1 MLFNDGPQPRP
12 VLGRRA
18 LAAEHRPQRRPPS
31 AALSAVLLAI
41 VITGFAGSGSAQAL
55 TRMAVPSTQEP
66 AAFAPLPYG
75 PDTCRQGYVWREAT
89 PTDHV
94 CVTPATRGQT
104 RDDNSQAA
112 SRRQPGGGAYGP
124 NTCRQGYVW
133 REALPG
139 DQVCVTPAT
148 RTQAARDNAIAAN
161 RRATGPEPCTAP
173 VYGLIG
179 NRWNSLGG
187 RQGKLGC
194 PLSPEHDA
202 GQGGRVQRFERGSIV
217 WSPRQGHSMVVSGYE
232 TQGSVVL
239 EWGPTDPHSYS
250 RFLVRWDRD
259 GRNLGQRQV
268 WQNPRTGT
276 FTIGLPRGTYSFIV
290 EGCNKPLFGSSECYQ
305 GWTLPVVVDVT
316 TDAAAPPPRPA
327 PAPAPAQN
335 GIERL
340 ELFNCITERRT
351 LYAWLND
358 GTQWRQVGSFDPA
371 YDENGTCPGYGA
383 EPFDI
388 NLDNG
393 RQYLVVLVDT
403 GAIGCGGNDPKTA
416 ACQKQSFTATGRT
429 GGSTV
434 RLSIPH
440 TG

>member
-1 MLFNDGPQPRP
+1 MLFNNRPQLRS

-18 LAAEHRPQRRPPS
+18 LAAERRPQRRPPS
-31 AALSAVLLAI
+31 AALFAVLLAI
-41 VITGFAGSGSAQAL
+41 IITGFAGSGSAQAL
-55 TRMAVPSTQEP
+55 TRMALRSPQEP
-66 AAFAPLPYG
+66 VALAPLPYG

-94 CVTPATRGQT
+94 CVTPATRAQT
-104 RDDNSQAA
+104 RDDNGQAA

-239 EWGPTDPHSYS
+239 EWGPTDPHAYS

-268 WQNPRTGT
+268 
-276 FTIGLPRGTYSFIV
+276 
-290 EGCNKPLFGSSECYQ
+290 
-305 GWTLPVVVDVT
+305 
-316 TDAAAPPPRPA
+316 
-327 PAPAPAQN
+327 
-335 GIERL
+335 
-340 ELFNCITERRT
+340 
-351 LYAWLND
+351 
-358 GTQWRQVGSFDPA
+358 
-371 YDENGTCPGYGA
+371 
-383 EPFDI
+383 
-388 NLDNG
+388 
-393 RQYLVVLVDT
+393 
-403 GAIGCGGNDPKTA
+403 
-416 ACQKQSFTATGRT
+416 
-429 GGSTV
+429 
-434 RLSIPH
+434 
-440 TG
+440 